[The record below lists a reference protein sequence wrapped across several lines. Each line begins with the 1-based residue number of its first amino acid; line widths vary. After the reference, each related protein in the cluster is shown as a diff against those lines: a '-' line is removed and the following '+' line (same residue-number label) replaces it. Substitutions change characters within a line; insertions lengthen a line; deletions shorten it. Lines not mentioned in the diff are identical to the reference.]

1 MTGTPRPELSKL
13 DLLPTPHR
21 NSWRELAM
29 ASEVAVTASWN
40 ERAGV
45 YLLLPSAHL
54 GLCGEGGILPIGL
67 QHLQKIH
74 MLSSA

>member
-1 MTGTPRPELSKL
+1 
-13 DLLPTPHR
+13 
-21 NSWRELAM
+21 M

-45 YLLLPSAHL
+45 YLILSSAHL

>member
-1 MTGTPRPELSKL
+1 
-13 DLLPTPHR
+13 
-21 NSWRELAM
+21 M
-29 ASEVAVTASWN
+29 ASEVAVMASWN
-40 ERAGV
+40 EIRV
-45 YLLLPSAHL
+45 FLLLPSAHL